1 MTNKKRSISSI
12 QITTFI
18 LIVIYI
24 LWEKNVQ
31 QHFKTHPEDADFNR
45 IDLWLI
51 LPMLAIMI
59 AISIWQFFKK

>member
-1 MTNKKRSISSI
+1 MTDKKRNISAI

-31 QHFKTHPEDADFNR
+31 QHLSSNLEDADLSR
-45 IDLWLI
+45 IDLWFIFPVLV
-51 LPMLAIMI
+51 IMI